1 MPSQKQLKEKRVDLA
16 QTPRSLKRVPILV
29 ILSSH
34 LMGQE
39 HAEEAGGKERSLMDT
54 CAVADKDTEEL
65 GERCP

>member
-1 MPSQKQLKEKRVDLA
+1 MA